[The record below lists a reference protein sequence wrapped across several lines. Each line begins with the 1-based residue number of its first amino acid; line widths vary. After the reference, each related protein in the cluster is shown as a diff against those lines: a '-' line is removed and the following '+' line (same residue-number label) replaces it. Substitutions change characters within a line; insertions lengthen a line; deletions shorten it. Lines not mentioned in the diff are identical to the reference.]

1 MNRADLVP
9 FTLKVNGVKQ
19 LDLALGLMGKAVKD
33 LSPVW
38 PEVDEYL
45 RGAVGGQFGTIGRR
59 GGSEWAKLSPKYKI
73 WKDYFYP
80 GRPILVRTGDLKQS
94 LVEFGGNHIFKA
106 ERASMTF
113 GSRIPYAG
121 YHQSGTRTMPARPP
135 IQMIQKKDG
144 LAVAKIMQAYI
155 SKVWRIHQRNI

>member
-19 LDLALGLMGKAVKD
+19 LDLALGLMGKTVKD

-38 PEVDEYL
+38 ADVDTYL
-45 RGAVGGQFGTIGRR
+45 RGAVGEQFGTTGRR
-59 GGSEWAKLSPKYKI
+59 GGSEWVKLSPKYKA
-73 WKDYFYP
+73 WKDWHYP

-94 LVEFGGNHIFKA
+94 LVEFGGNHIFRA
-106 ERASMTF
+106 ERTSMTF

-121 YHQSGTRTMPARPP
+121 YHQSGTRTMPSRPP
-135 IQMIQKKDG
+135 IQTIQKKDSQ
-144 LAVAKIMQAYI
+144 AVVKIMQAYI
-155 SKVWRIHQRNI
+155 AKVWKIHQRNI

>member
-1 MNRADLVP
+1 MNRSDLVP
-9 FTLKVNGVKQ
+9 FTLTVQGVKQ

-38 PEVDEYL
+38 AEVDTYL
-45 RGAVGGQFGTIGRR
+45 RGAVGEQFSTVGRR
-59 GGSEWAKLSPKYKI
+59 GGTEWAKLSPKYKI

-80 GRPILVRTGDLKQS
+80 GRPILVRTGDLKAS
-94 LVEFGGNHIFKA
+94 LTEFGGNHIFRA
-106 ERASMTF
+106 ERAGMGF

-144 LAVAKIMQAYI
+144 LAIAKIIQVYVHKMWFI
-155 SKVWRIHQRNI
+155 NQRNI